1 MQNYLS
7 SCLTLGAL
15 GTLTAF
21 TTNFAMASSNDQGYH
36 GCTNA
41 DNANPNNG
49 AGVSGGGIP
58 LTASGG
64 LNMGDTTNCFNSPN
78 SGQ

>member
-1 MQNYLS
+1 
-7 SCLTLGAL
+7 
-15 GTLTAF
+15 
-21 TTNFAMASSNDQGYH
+21 MASSNDQGYH